1 MAGVQRTPLF
11 FSFQPE
17 FLCRVFSFLLHP
29 FFYLTDQ
36 TPLMLRTLSI
46 RDFVIVDSIELE
58 FSAGFSVLTGETGA
72 GKSILIDALTLA
84 LGGRGDAS
92 SVREGAAKTDITAD
106 FGVTEEARAWL
117 EAHQFATDEGG
128 ALLRRVIDNAGR
140 SKAYINGIAATAS
153 QLRELG
159 DLLVDIH
166 GQHAHQS
173 LLKSDAQRA
182 LLDNQAALRDASV
195 ADDAKTVASTY
206 KAWRALARQRE
217 EFETNAA
224 NVLYERERLEWQVA
238 ELDKLAVKP
247 GEWPEIT
254 NEHSRLSNAAT
265 LLEGAQEVLNVI
277 SESEDHPILSQLS
290 TLNQKLGKLV
300 VSDMELQPIIDLI
313 EPARIQLQEAVYALN
328 NYLDRVEL
336 DPERL
341 RQVDARME
349 ALHSTARKFRVTPEE
364 LPDEQAKLSEK
375 LRQLADASDIEG
387 LRRQE
392 EKVKAD
398 YMAAA
403 ARLSATR
410 RGAAKIL
417 GTAVTQSMQE
427 LNMTGG
433 SFDVALNACEPS
445 SSGLEQVEF
454 LVAGHAGTLPRPLAK
469 VASGGELARIS
480 LAISVITS
488 NATTTPTLI
497 FDEVDSGIGGGVA
510 EVVGRLLKR
519 LGQERQVLCVTHLP
533 QVASQANQ
541 HFQVA
546 KSTLENGR
554 TASRIDVLDAK
565 ARVEEVARMLGG
577 LEITATTRKHARE
590 LLAS

>member
-1 MAGVQRTPLF
+1 
-11 FSFQPE
+11 
-17 FLCRVFSFLLHP
+17 
-29 FFYLTDQ
+29 
-36 TPLMLRTLSI
+36 MLRTLTI
-46 RDFVIVDSIELE
+46 RDFVIVDTIELE
-58 FSAGFSVLTGETGA
+58 FSAGFSVFTGETGA

-92 SVREGAAKTDITAD
+92 VVREGAVKADVTAD
-106 FGVTEEARAWL
+106 FAVTAQAAAWL
-117 EAHQFATDEGG
+117 QANEYALDEGG

-140 SKAYINGIAATAS
+140 SKAYINGIAATAA

-173 LLKSDAQRA
+173 LLKADAQRL
-182 LLDNQAALRDASV
+182 LLDNQALTAGDGARAMA
-195 ADDAKTVASTY
+195 ADDGKAVAAAY

-217 EFETNAA
+217 EYETNAA
-224 NVLYERERLEWQVA
+224 NVLYERERLEWQVG
-238 ELDKLAVKP
+238 ELDKLAARP
-247 GEWPEIT
+247 GEWSEIS
-254 NEHSRLSNAAT
+254 NEHSRLSHAAS
-265 LLEGAQEVLNVI
+265 LLEGAQEALAVI
-277 SESEDHPILSQLS
+277 SEADEHPILSQLS
-290 TLNQKLGKLV
+290 ALNQKLGKLAGI
-300 VSDMELQPIIDLI
+300 DTELQAIVDLI

-328 NYLDRVEL
+328 TYLDRVEL

-341 RQVDARME
+341 RQVDARLE
-349 ALHSTARKFRVTPEE
+349 ALHSMARKFRITEEQLPEE
-364 LPDEQAKLSEK
+364 HAALAAK
-375 LRQLADASDIEG
+375 LRQLADATDLDG
-387 LRRQE
+387 LRQQE
-392 EKVKAD
+392 EKLKAA
-398 YMAAA
+398 YLAVAQ
-403 ARLSATR
+403 RLSATR
-410 RGAAKIL
+410 ALAARQL
-417 GTAVTQSMQE
+417 GDAVTRAMQD

-433 SFDVALNACEPS
+433 RFEVALHPCEPA
-445 SSGLEQVEF
+445 GHGVEQVEF
-454 LVAGHAGTLPRPLAK
+454 LVAGHAGVAPRPLAK
-469 VASGGELARIS
+469 VASGGELARIA

-510 EVVGRLLKR
+510 EVVGRLLRR

-533 QVASQANQ
+533 QVASQAGQ

-546 KSTLENGR
+546 KSTLDNGK